1 MQSGSVNVTAWLDR
15 RLVKAMSTAH
25 NPTESTAVLRRQKD
39 GTRVSVRCPV
49 MIRAYNNKMGGVDTG
64 DQSRGYYR
72 LRTKFRKFY
81 MFIFTFLI
89 DVAITNSF
97 ILYKN
102 FTSSPKLK
110 SIKDFR
116 LKLAAQLIGN
126 YSSRKLPGRRS
137 YTVHPL
143 PLMHFPT
150 KNQLGKR
157 GQCKGCK
164 PKRTDTPWFCE
175 TCKEWLCHNGD
186 PSADCFLAWHKNI
199 L

>member
-1 MQSGSVNVTAWLDR
+1 
-15 RLVKAMSTAH
+15 
-25 NPTESTAVLRRQKD
+25 
-39 GTRVSVRCPV
+39 
-49 MIRAYNNKMGGVDTG
+49 MGGVDTS
-64 DQSRGYYR
+64 DQSREYYR
-72 LRTKFRKFY
+72 LRTKIRKFY
-81 MFIFTFLI
+81 MYIFTFLI

-116 LKLAAQLIGN
+116 LKLAAQLTGN

-137 YTVHPL
+137 FTVHPL

-157 GQCKGCK
+157 GQCKAATPREQTLLGFAR
-164 PKRTDTPWFCE
+164 PARSGFVTMVTHPQTVSWHGTRTFCSS
-175 TCKEWLCHNGD
+175 T
-186 PSADCFLAWHKNI
+186 
-199 L
+199 